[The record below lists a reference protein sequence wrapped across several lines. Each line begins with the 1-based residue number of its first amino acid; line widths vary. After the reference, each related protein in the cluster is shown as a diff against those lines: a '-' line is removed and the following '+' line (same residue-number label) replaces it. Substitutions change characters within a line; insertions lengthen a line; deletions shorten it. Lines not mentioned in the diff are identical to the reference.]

1 MKQTHIMGKKGK
13 GGESGGDEDVKRDK
27 PLQAVLLADS
37 FTSTFRPV
45 SFETPKVLFP
55 LANVPMLAYSLDF
68 LASNNVKQVFVFSI
82 AHAEQ
87 IRAYVESSGWGDR
100 MDIKCLSSGSCRS
113 AGDVMRDLDH
123 MGVIESDPF
132 ILLSGDVVSN
142 VDLTPYLQA
151 HRERRKQRAENIMT
165 MLFRRVVSEVK
176 AKRHFCCKGGSE
188 ALPFS
193 PFVSRSFSLES
204 QLCRPSYLTNDDGHV
219 CCHTYGGFVFR
230 RHRGEPHP
238 RDR

>member
-1 MKQTHIMGKKGK
+1 MGKKGK
-13 GGESGGDEDVKRDK
+13 GGGDGDEDVKRDK

-165 MLFRRVVSEVK
+165 MLFRRVVSEVE
-176 AKRHFCCKGGSE
+176 AKRHFCCKGGSIGS
-188 ALPFS
+188 ASLLLFCVPDPFFPS
-193 PFVSRSFSLES
+193 PES
-204 QLCRPSYLTNDDGHV
+204 QSPSLLTNDDGHV
-219 CCHTYGGFVFR
+219 GLPHLYVHGGFVFV
-230 RHRGEPHP
+230 PAK
-238 RDR
+238 

>member
-1 MKQTHIMGKKGK
+1 MGKKGK
-13 GGESGGDEDVKRDK
+13 GGGDGDEDVKRDK

-113 AGDVMRDLDH
+113 AGPCRGSWGRPGSGPCASPAPAGCRCV
-123 MGVIESDPF
+123 V
-132 ILLSGDVVSN
+132 LS
-142 VDLTPYLQA
+142 
-151 HRERRKQRAENIMT
+151 
-165 MLFRRVVSEVK
+165 SEP
-176 AKRHFCCKGGSE
+176 CC
-188 ALPFS
+188 
-193 PFVSRSFSLES
+193 R
-204 QLCRPSYLTNDDGHV
+204 
-219 CCHTYGGFVFR
+219 
-230 RHRGEPHP
+230 
-238 RDR
+238 